1 MQIGSARDFAPQ
13 RKRPS
18 RYRMISINLIRGEF
32 PASEKALDQVLCKVA
47 PSWYSPRPPQSLS
60 SAGLPP
66 SLHPRLMERLLG
78 KSPLRLVV
86 ERQQVENGIWKE
98 KLECG
103 HETTTFQEFVWAENN
118 SLVRLEPTAKR
129 RRCQKCKPVV
139 APVLKTTAEI
149 TADQKRAELIHK
161 QKLKFGS
168 LFEAMC
174 FPSGELRPALSE
186 AELMEKLCSATKRSN
201 VSQLPTAADTETVQR
216 ETNHSAKF
224 APSTSS
230 HLPTSIT
237 PKAIKQAQMTPSGT
251 ANQARLIQFPPPKTS
266 PICPA

>member
-1 MQIGSARDFAPQ
+1 
-13 RKRPS
+13 
-18 RYRMISINLIRGEF
+18 MISINLIRGEF
-32 PASEKALDQVLCKVA
+32 PASEMALDQVLGKVPPVPHFVTNPA
-47 PSWYSPRPPQSLS
+47 LPFHPSTSHLS

-174 FPSGELRPALSE
+174 FPRRRVAASVVRSRTHGEAMLSDKTLE
-186 AELMEKLCSATKRSN
+186 R
-201 VSQLPTAADTETVQR
+201 VQLPTAADTETVQGQPFCESPVHR
-216 ETNHSAKF
+216 
-224 APSTSS
+224 
-230 HLPTSIT
+230 
-237 PKAIKQAQMTPSGT
+237 AIC
-251 ANQARLIQFPPPKTS
+251 RLRLRRRL
-266 PICPA
+266 